1 MSRTFDLYDAMFDF
15 RKAQITSREIFLQ
28 KKKNLER
35 YAGSPAYDEDLKKI
49 REEREKANAEARA
62 KCKARIEPIFQA
74 MHEHNAKRRVSVPS
88 EEDMRLLAAV
98 KMLEKPGKIL
108 LDSVANTLNGNA
120 LSLAILDDIARA
132 AWGNEKSLMKRWT
145 QNYSSRATNELT
157 VPAAAEAINNLQR
170 NCYSILSGSG
180 ANRVREMG
188 AERNHRLHGGEYDPD
203 ELPQEPEYTTE
214 QDFYKREGSANYA
227 LFAAAVNE

>member
-1 MSRTFDLYDAMFDF
+1 MSRTFDVYDAMCDF
-15 RKAQITSREIFLQ
+15 RKAQIASREIFLQ
-28 KKKNLER
+28 KKKSLER
-35 YAGSPAYDEDLKKI
+35 YIGSPAYDEDLKKI
-49 REEREKANAEARA
+49 REEREKANAAARA

-88 EEDMRLLAAV
+88 DEDMRLLAAV

-120 LSLAILDDIARA
+120 LSLAILDDIARS
-132 AWGNEKSLMKRWT
+132 AWRNEKSLMERWT
-145 QNYSSRATNELT
+145 PNYSSRATNELT

-170 NCYSILSGSG
+170 NCNSILSGSG

-188 AERNHRLHGGEYDPD
+188 ADRNHRMYGGEYDPD
-203 ELPQEPEYTTE
+203 ELPQETEYTTE